1 MIHVINSSNRPR
13 SCCQPPSPLLDEG
26 AASCGGGG
34 QVKVVCKR
42 NRSNEYVSLTAV
54 SYVANQEFIA
64 RLGNANLM
72 LINVIRRLKIQEIKL
87 NCRGGF
93 ITDWQIVRPLV
104 KLCKIIDVY
113 HLFQGN

>member
-34 QVKVVCKR
+34 GQVKVGCKG
-42 NRSNEYVSLTAV
+42 NRSDEYVSLTGV
-54 SYVANQEFIA
+54 SNEANQELIV
-64 RLGNANLM
+64 RLGNANLV

-93 ITDWQIVRPLV
+93 SRQGLMRNSLLIG
-104 KLCKIIDVY
+104 KLLDHWSSCAK
-113 HLFQGN
+113 